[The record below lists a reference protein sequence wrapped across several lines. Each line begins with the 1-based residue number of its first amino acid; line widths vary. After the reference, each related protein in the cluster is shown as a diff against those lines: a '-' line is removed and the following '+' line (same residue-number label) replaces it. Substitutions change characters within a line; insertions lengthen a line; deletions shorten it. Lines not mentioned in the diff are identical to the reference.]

1 MLLVQSC
8 LSILSWF
15 RCHQKVIYICNLNE
29 YKMPNPDHSFGM
41 TIYWYLGALFWI
53 TILNISTTWISWL
66 QSPSEVILES
76 KKVKSVTVSIVSPSI
91 CMKWWGQMP
100 WYSFFKCWVLSQLFT
115 LLFYFHQQA
124 LQFFI
129 FCYKGGIICVSEVI
143 DISPGNLD
151 SSLCFIQPSISHL
164 VLCIKLDSAAMKL
177 KDACSLEEKQWQT

>member
-1 MLLVQSC
+1 MLLVKSC

-15 RCHQKVIYICNLNE
+15 RCHQKVIYTFNLNE

-66 QSPSEVILES
+66 QSPSEMILES

-100 WYSFFKCWVLSQLFT
+100 WSSFFKCWVLSQLFT
-115 LLFYFHQQA
+115 LLFHFHHRLFSSSFFAIRVVSSVYLRLLIFLLAILIPVCASSSPAFHILYSA
-124 LQFFI
+124 LSYI
-129 FCYKGGIICVSEVI
+129 
-143 DISPGNLD
+143 L
-151 SSLCFIQPSISHL
+151 QP
-164 VLCIKLDSAAMKL
+164 
-177 KDACSLEEKQWQT
+177 WN